1 MLFPLPAAS
10 DAIGGKAIIR
20 YASADWR
27 IGAGFSRK
35 KDRRNQPMV
44 AHRSARSRAASK
56 CAQSQGK
63 YSIMSQ
69 HQQDPGYHGIEEDV
83 KQLHSMGYA
92 QELSRRMGG
101 FSNFAI
107 SFSIICILA
116 GGITSF
122 QLGFSAAG
130 GASIGLGWP
139 LSCGF
144 SLIVAAAMGQIASA
158 YPTAGGLYHW
168 ASILGGRGFGWS
180 VAWFNM
186 LGLIFVV
193 SSVDVGLWQILFVP
207 LILQNYLGVDPSHF
221 IPDLSKPFVE
231 QIGTSAY
238 WVQALGISVILA
250 SQALF
255 NHIGIR
261 ATTIL
266 TDFSGYL
273 IFVVAIILTLAMIVA
288 APGIDISRLF
298 TFTNNTGDPGGG
310 IWPQNSSL
318 LMAFML
324 GLLLPAYTVTGFDA
338 SAHTSEETR
347 QAAVNVPKGMMRS
360 VFWSFLFG
368 YVMICSFVLAMPSV
382 ADGAKQGGAVF
393 FWLMGG
399 LGIPDALKAFLYIGI
414 VISNYLCALAGM
426 TSLSR
431 MVFAFARDGG
441 FPASDW
447 LRRVSPVHRTPV
459 NAIWI
464 GAVLALIS
472 TLYTPQFWTLASGCA
487 IFLYLSYA
495 APIGA
500 GLFAEGKTWTKKGPF
515 QLGPL
520 SKPFAVIAVV
530 GALILFYIGVQP
542 PLDALLTY
550 TGVLLLIMAVLWFG
564 LARKRFPG
572 PPIGDLIA
580 KRQAEIA
587 AAEKALGG
595 AAE

>member
-1 MLFPLPAAS
+1 MATSNKP
-10 DAIGGKAIIR
+10 DD
-20 YASADWR
+20 YAGSHD
-27 IGAGFSRK
+27 
-35 KDRRNQPMV
+35 DT
-44 AHRSARSRAASK
+44 
-56 CAQSQGK
+56 
-63 YSIMSQ
+63 
-69 HQQDPGYHGIEEDV
+69 

-92 QELSRRMGG
+92 QELARRMSG

-130 GASIGLGWP
+130 GASVGIGWP
-139 LSCGF
+139 LSCAF
-144 SLIVAAAMGQIASA
+144 SLIVAASMGQIASA

-193 SSVDVGLWQILFVP
+193 SSVDVGLWQVLFVP

-221 IPDLSKPFVE
+221 IPDATQPFGV
-231 QIGTSAY
+231 QIATSAY
-238 WVQALGISVILA
+238 WVQAFGIGIILA

-273 IFVVAIILTLAMIVA
+273 IFVVAIVLTVAMIAA

-310 IWPQNSSL
+310 VWPATGSL
-318 LMAFML
+318 FMAFLL

-347 QAAVNVPKGMMRS
+347 QAAVNVPKGMVRS

-382 ADGAKQGGAVF
+382 QDGAKQGFSVF

-399 LGIPDALKAFLYIGI
+399 LGIPAALKGILYIGI

-431 MVFAFARDGG
+431 MIFAFARDGG
-441 FPASDW
+441 FPASSW
-447 LRRVSPVHRTPV
+447 LRKVSPAHRTPV

-464 GAVLALIS
+464 GAVLAFIS
-472 TLYTPQFWTLASGCA
+472 TIYTPQFWTLASGCA
-487 IFLYLSYA
+487 IFLYISYA
-495 APIGA
+495 GPIGA
-500 GLFAEGKTWTKKGPF
+500 GMLQEGKKWTKKGPF
-515 QLGPL
+515 QLGAF
-520 SKPFAVIAVV
+520 SKLFAIISVV
-530 GALILFYIGVQP
+530 GAIILFYIGVQP
-542 PLDALLTY
+542 PNNALITY
-550 TGVLLLIMAVLWFG
+550 TLVLLGIMAVIWFG
-564 LARKRFPG
+564 VARTRFPG
-572 PPIGDLIA
+572 PPIGDVITQ
-580 KRQAEIA
+580 RQAIIA
-587 AAEKALGG
+587 AEEKAVGE
-595 AAE
+595 AK

>member
-1 MLFPLPAAS
+1 MSMQHKP
-10 DAIGGKAIIR
+10 DE
-20 YASADWR
+20 YAGS
-27 IGAGFSRK
+27 
-35 KDRRNQPMV
+35 
-44 AHRSARSRAASK
+44 H
-56 CAQSQGK
+56 
-63 YSIMSQ
+63 
-69 HQQDPGYHGIEEDV
+69 EDTQ
-83 KQLHSMGYA
+83 QLHSMGYA
-92 QELSRRMGG
+92 QELSRRMSG

-130 GASIGLGWP
+130 GAAIGIGWP

-144 SLIVAAAMGQIASA
+144 SLIVAASMGQIASA

-207 LILQNYLGVDPSHF
+207 LIGQNFLGWDPTHF
-221 IPDLSKPFVE
+221 IPDTTKSFVE
-231 QIGTSAY
+231 QMGTSAY
-238 WVQALGISVILA
+238 WVQAVAIAIILA

-273 IFVVAIILTLAMIVA
+273 IFVVAIILTIAMLAY
-288 APGIDISRLF
+288 APSFDFGRLF
-298 TFTNNTGDPGGG
+298 TFTNNTGDAGGG
-310 IWPQNSSL
+310 VWPQSNSL
-318 LMAFML
+318 IYAFLL

-347 QAAVNVPKGMMRS
+347 GAAINVPKGMIRS

-368 YVMICSFVLAMPSV
+368 YVMICSFVLAMPSTTD
-382 ADGAKQGGAVF
+382 AAKQGGNVF

-399 LGIPDALKAFLYIGI
+399 IGIPSALKTLLYIGI

-441 FPASDW
+441 FPFSRW
-447 LRRVSPVHRTPV
+447 LRHVSPSHRTPV

-464 GAVLALIS
+464 GAILAFLS

-515 QLGPL
+515 QLGGL
-520 SKPFAVIAVV
+520 SKLFAIISVLGGFLLYYIGTRAPNA
-530 GALILFYIGVQP
+530 ALIN
-542 PLDALLTY
+542 Y
-550 TGVLLLIMAVLWFG
+550 TGFLLVIMAVLWFG
-564 LARKRFPG
+564 IARKRFPG
-572 PPIGDLIA
+572 PPVGDEAIRR
-580 KRQAEIA
+580 RQAEIA
-587 AAEKALGG
+587 AEEKAVGE
-595 AAE
+595 A